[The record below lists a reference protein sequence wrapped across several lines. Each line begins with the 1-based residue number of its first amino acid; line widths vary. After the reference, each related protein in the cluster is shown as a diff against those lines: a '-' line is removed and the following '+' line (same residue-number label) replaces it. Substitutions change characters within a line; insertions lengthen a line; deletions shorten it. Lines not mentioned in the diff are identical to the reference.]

1 MSKRKSVPN
10 IMDQLQGLPP
20 PNSTQR
26 PQPARAPIQQQ
37 EQPITAEVADRVA
50 SAPRQSNRKK
60 AASSTRRRRSAA
72 KKTTSKERLAGRAT
86 YDIGKELKEAIV
98 DESIQLGVPASQLAR
113 YLLLE
118 AWDMYEREE
127 IPEPEL
133 IASDSPKFRNLI
145 DFSNQ

>member
-20 PNSTQR
+20 PASTSPTTR
-26 PQPARAPIQQQ
+26 PIQPPV
-37 EQPITAEVADRVA
+37 EEEETPAPTEAKPRRTTAK
-50 SAPRQSNRKK
+50 RQSKRTTATAARKRRT
-60 AASSTRRRRSAA
+60 AS
-72 KKTTSKERLAGRAT
+72 KKTSSKERLEGRAT
-86 YDIGKELKEAIV
+86 YDIGKALKEAIL

-118 AWDMYEREE
+118 AWGMYERDE

-145 DFSNQ
+145 NFSD